1 MRVFPCDWPY
11 MYMYEKGEGRGFLPM
26 IGHTYMY
33 EKGEGGVILPVMGG
47 V

>member
-1 MRVFPCDWPY
+1 
-11 MYMYEKGEGRGFLPM
+11 M
-26 IGHTYMY
+26 IGHTCTCMRRGKGGDFSHDWSYMY